1 MKRYFIA
8 VLLLMFSLSLL
19 ANTTYSIP
27 TTVVTADRISIS
39 NDKTSYRVQIITKS
53 DIKKLHLS
61 NLSEILNYSSSII
74 SMDNGYDGSVS
85 RISIRG
91 GFSSHVLF
99 MIDGIPMNSS
109 FNGSPS
115 ISSLPVE
122 YISRIEIIEGSASS
136 IYGTGSV
143 SGIVNIITDKSRHNE
158 FSISLKD
165 RNSYNASASLYSPLG
180 KLSFN
185 SLNNRGWRSNTDYIK
200 NNILWNKRIVLSKFN
215 LNLQF
220 MYNYSSI
227 GVPGPLPDISFL
239 PEFGDSTATCLFD
252 NQKDRNYLGKISFAY
267 SINRNNALNLQFA
280 SKFDSLQYYSQYRS
294 YFDSSLQYSYYKYL
308 TISNI
313 PEFFYTFYNK
323 YISSSIGF
331 YGNLQNN
338 YSRTDIYGDT
348 SILVDSSS
356 WKVKYNTYA
365 IFHEC
370 KIDLFSRII
379 LEEKLRYD
387 IINVIGDTV
396 NRNFKD
402 FSYFAGMVFKFE
414 PIMLKINYGTAFKNP
429 GLNDLFFPYMGNPNL
444 KPENSREFSA
454 LAGLDLGKYNID
466 ISYFY
471 KNIYN
476 LIYWSGMVPD
486 NINKVKAQGIEFNCN
501 FKISIL
507 SSHINGIYMNSKSFD
522 IIDTTNI
529 PVERKTPYSPDFKV
543 SYGLQ
548 FNLPFSM
555 SLNGSGVY
563 TSSYLNYFANYSS
576 GGYDTLQIDNTFLL
590 NASLSKKIAGTN
602 LTISVNN
609 IADIRSAKSFG
620 YSIYDRGYPYDG
632 RRISFIVSSSF

>member
-19 ANTTYSIP
+19 ADATYSIP
-27 TTVVTADRISIS
+27 TTVVTADRISVS

-53 DIKKLHLS
+53 DIRKLHLS

-85 RISIRG
+85 RVSIRG

-115 ISSLPVE
+115 LSSLPVE
-122 YISRIEIIEGSASS
+122 SISRIEIIEGPASS
-136 IYGTGSV
+136 LYGTGSI

-165 RNSYNASASLYSPLG
+165 RNTYNASASLYSPIG

-185 SLNNRGWRSNTDYIK
+185 SLNNKGWRSNTDYIK

-215 LNLQF
+215 IDLQF

-227 GVPGPLPDISFL
+227 GVPGPMPDTLFI

-252 NQKDRNYLGKISFAY
+252 NQKDRNYLGKIKFAY
-267 SINRNNALNLQFA
+267 SINGNNALNLQFA
-280 SKFDSLQYYSQYRS
+280 SKFDSLHYYSQYRS
-294 YFDSSLQYSYYKYL
+294 YFDSTLQYSHYKYL

-313 PEFFYTFYNK
+313 PEFFYTFYN
-323 YISSSIGF
+323 SNFLASIGF
-331 YGNLQNN
+331 YGDFQNN
-338 YSRTDIYGDT
+338 YSRTETYGDT
-348 SILVDSSS
+348 AILVDSSS

-370 KIDLFSRII
+370 KINLFSHTI
-379 LEEKLRYD
+379 LEEKIRYD
-387 IINVIGDTV
+387 IINVISDTV
-396 NRNFKD
+396 NRDFKD
-402 FSYFAGMVFKFE
+402 FSYSAGVVSKFK
-414 PIMLKINYGTAFKNP
+414 PIILKINYGTAFKNP

-444 KPENSREFSA
+444 KPENSREFSV
-454 LAGLDLGKYNID
+454 LAGLNLDRLNID

-471 KNIYN
+471 KNIDN
-476 LIYWSGMVPD
+476 LIYWSGMSPD
-486 NINKVKAQGIEFNCN
+486 NINKVKSQGIEFNCN
-501 FKISIL
+501 FNFSIV
-507 SSHINGIYMNSKSFD
+507 SSHINAYYMNSKSFD

-529 PVERKTPYSPDFKV
+529 PVERKTPYSPDLKIA
-543 SYGLQ
+543 YGLQ
-548 FNLPFSM
+548 FSLPFSV

-563 TSSYLNYFANYSS
+563 TSSYLNYFANYST
-576 GGYDTLQIDNTFLL
+576 GGYDTLQTGNTFIL
-590 NASLSKKIAGTN
+590 NASLSKRITRTN
-602 LTISVNN
+602 LTISVKN
-609 IADIRSAKSFG
+609 ITDIRSTKSFG

-632 RRISFIVSSSF
+632 RRISFSVSSSF